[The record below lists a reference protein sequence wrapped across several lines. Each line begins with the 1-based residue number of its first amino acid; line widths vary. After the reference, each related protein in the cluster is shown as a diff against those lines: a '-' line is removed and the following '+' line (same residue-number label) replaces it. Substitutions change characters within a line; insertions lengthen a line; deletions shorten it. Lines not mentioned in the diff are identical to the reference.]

1 MLVDLDTTVA
11 VFKPVFFVSLNRRC
25 NCA

>member
-1 MLVDLDTTVA
+1 MVDLDTTVA